1 MICVIQTASI
11 SRSTGTEMRTA
22 GETECLLFLKMH
34 IMRKQEVSIR
44 TALLNMLL
52 SDTVTGS
59 KETERRGV
67 PNVVNQTRITR
78 HSIAH
83 IAERV

>member
-1 MICVIQTASI
+1 MRIAEE
-11 SRSTGTEMRTA
+11 TG
-22 GETECLLFLKMH
+22 CLLYLKIG

-59 KETERRGV
+59 KETARRGV
-67 PNVVNQTRITR
+67 PNAANPTRITS

-83 IAERV
+83 IVGRR

>member
-1 MICVIQTASI
+1 MRIAEE
-11 SRSTGTEMRTA
+11 TG
-22 GETECLLFLKMH
+22 CLLYLKIG

-59 KETERRGV
+59 KETARRGV
-67 PNVVNQTRITR
+67 PNAVNQTRMIDR
-78 HSIAH
+78 RIVH
-83 IAERV
+83 IAERR